1 MARRDLIV
9 FGEDWG
15 AHPSATQHLIT
26 HLARDR
32 RVLWVNSIGLRRP
45 RIGMKDARRAVQK
58 LRQASGQSAPPR
70 VPEGLEV
77 LPPLAIPWPGSALAH
92 RANRALLRRQIA
104 PRSDDLERPIL
115 WASLPTAMAAVEALE
130 PDGVV
135 YYCGDD
141 FAALDGVDHAPVAAL
156 ERRLAARADVVFAAS
171 EELTGRFSG
180 SRAIYLPH
188 GVDTDLFARPAP
200 RPSDLPEGGPV
211 AGFYGSLSA
220 WLDLDLIAEAADTL
234 PDWQFVL
241 IGPERTDLS
250 ALKARANIRLLGPR
264 DHAALPGYLQ
274 HWDVSMIPFRDTPQI
289 RACNPLKLREYLAA
303 GTPVAVTDFPA
314 LAPYRD
320 LLSVHAPQQS
330 YAETLRAALTM
341 TACAP
346 VRRAR
351 VEAES
356 WAARAR
362 QVANVLEAL

>member
-1 MARRDLIV
+1 MARDLIV

-45 RIGMKDARRAVQK
+45 RIGVKDLRRAAQK
-58 LRQASGQSAPPR
+58 LGQASGHAAPSH
-70 VPEGLEV
+70 VPEGIDV

-92 RANRALLRRQIA
+92 RANRVLLRRQLA
-104 PRSDDLERPIL
+104 PRLSGLNKPIL
-115 WASLPTAMAAVEALE
+115 WASLPTALAAVEALKL
-130 PDGVV
+130 DGVA

-141 FAALDGVDHAPVAAL
+141 FTALDGVDHAPVAAL

-171 EELTGRFSG
+171 ESLAGRFSG

-188 GVDTDLFARPAP
+188 GVDTALFARPAP
-200 RPSDLPEGGPV
+200 RAGDLPTGGPI

-220 WLDLDLIAEAADTL
+220 WLDIGLIVQAAGML
-234 PDWQFVL
+234 PDWHFVL

-250 ALKARANIRLLGPR
+250 ALKARANIHLLGPR
-264 DHAALPGYLQ
+264 PHAALPRYAQ
-274 HWDVSMIPFRDTPQI
+274 HWDVSMIPFRDTAQI

-303 GTPVAVTDFPA
+303 GAPIAATDFPA

-320 LLSVHAPQQS
+320 LVSVYRPRECFAD
-330 YAETLRAALTM
+330 TLNRALAM
-341 TACAP
+341 RDGRE
-346 VRRAR
+346 VRRAS

-362 QVANVLEAL
+362 QTSDALEAI

>member
-1 MARRDLIV
+1 MARDLIV

-45 RIGMKDARRAVQK
+45 RLGVKDLRRAAQK
-58 LRQASGQSAPPR
+58 LGQASGRTAPSD
-70 VPEGLEV
+70 VPEGIDV
-77 LPPLAIPWPGSALAH
+77 LPPLAIPWPGSAWAH
-92 RANRALLRRQIA
+92 RANRVLLRQQIA
-104 PRSDDLERPIL
+104 PRLSGLNKPVL
-115 WASLPTAMAAVEALE
+115 WASLPTALAAVEALGPE
-130 PDGVV
+130 RVV

-156 ERRLAARADVVFAAS
+156 ERRLATRADAVFAAS
-171 EELTGRFSG
+171 EALAGRFSG
-180 SRAIYLPH
+180 RRTIYLPH
-188 GVDTDLFARPAP
+188 GVDTAMFARAAP
-200 RPSDLPEGGPV
+200 RPPELPEGGPI

-220 WLDLDLIAEAADTL
+220 WLDLDLIAQAADAL

-241 IGPERTDLS
+241 IGPERSDLS
-250 ALKARANIRLLGPR
+250 ALKVRANIHLLGPR
-264 DHAALPGYLQ
+264 AHAALPAYVQ

-303 GTPVAVTDFPA
+303 GTPVAATDFPA

-320 LLSVHAPQQS
+320 LVSIHVPGRP
-330 YAETLRAALTM
+330 YAETLKAALAMRT
-341 TACAP
+341 CAP

-362 QVANVLEAL
+362 QVADVLEAL

>member
-1 MARRDLIV
+1 MARDLIV

-26 HLARDR
+26 HLARGR
-32 RVLWVNSIGLRRP
+32 RVLWINSIGLRRP
-45 RIGMKDARRAVQK
+45 RLGMKDVRRAVQK
-58 LRQASGQSAPPR
+58 LGQASGRSAP
-70 VPEGLEV
+70 VSLPEGIEV
-77 LPPLAIPWPGSALAH
+77 LPPLAIPWPGSAWAH
-92 RANRALLRRQIA
+92 HANRMLLSRQIA
-104 PRSDDLERPIL
+104 PRLAALDRPVL
-115 WASLPTAMAAVEALE
+115 WASLPTAVAAVEALD
-130 PDGVV
+130 PDSVI

-141 FAALDGVDHAPVAAL
+141 FSALDGVDHDPVAAL
-156 ERRLAARADVVFAAS
+156 EQRLAARADVVFAAS
-171 EELTGRFSG
+171 EALAGRFATQ
-180 SRAIYLPH
+180 RAIYLPH

-200 RPSDLPEGGPV
+200 RPDDLPTGGPI

-220 WLDLDLIAEAADTL
+220 WLDLDLIAEAADAL
-234 PDWQFVL
+234 PNWHFVL
-241 IGPERTDLS
+241 IGQERTDLS
-250 ALKARANIRLLGPR
+250 TLKARANIHLLGPR
-264 DHAALPGYLQ
+264 PHALLPAYAQ

-303 GTPVAVTDFPA
+303 GTPIAATEFPA

-320 LLSVHAPQQS
+320 LVSVHTLGQP
-330 YAETLRAALTM
+330 YAGTLQAALKM

-362 QVANVLEAL
+362 EADAVLEAL